1 MYVCICS
8 AITKKELEDL
18 IDSDPKID
26 IEKLQ
31 ELDICNNCYKC
42 SYEIQKILSSK
53 ALDS

>member
-8 AITKKELEDL
+8 AITREELETI
-18 IDSDPKID
+18 IDSDPNIN

-42 SYEIQKILSSK
+42 SYEIQEMLSTKS
-53 ALDS
+53 LDS